1 MRRSLF
7 AAILVAGC
15 GRGQKPAG
23 AAGDSV
29 PSSLGAAAP
38 GQFSDLAP
46 GDTAGV
52 ISMMRDLMRGIDGVT
67 PQLTARDTTVAT
79 DSVVH
84 HYALWLQDGVPRK
97 LVASDSAVAGGN
109 NNETSVWFLG
119 GDVAVVLQL
128 TNAYA
133 FDGGRIVLWTDEALQ
148 PRPDPTTDLLMA
160 RQAALVDSVG
170 GWLKLF
176 GLQLP

>member
-1 MRRSLF
+1 M
-7 AAILVAGC
+7 
-15 GRGQKPAG
+15 PA
-23 AAGDSV
+23 
-29 PSSLGAAAP
+29 SLGAAAP

-67 PQLTARDTTVAT
+67 PQLVARDTTVAT
-79 DSVVH
+79 DSVIH
-84 HYALWLQDGVPRK
+84 HYSVWLQDGVPRK
-97 LVASDSAVAGGN
+97 LEASDSGVDGGN

-119 GDVAVVLQL
+119 GDVAVVLQP

-133 FDGGRIVLWTDEALQ
+133 FDGGRIVLWTDEAL
-148 PRPDPTTDLLMA
+148 RPQSDLTADLIMA

-170 GWLKLF
+170 GWLGYF
-176 GLQLP
+176 GLRLP